1 MITYLNDMFGMDIG
15 YFQWIIYCA
24 PFVLIMIPL
33 TWLVVNMRFKP
44 QINSLAPSMNQLKTE
59 ISNGHDLCDY
69 GIRLADRTNFL

>member
-1 MITYLNDMFGMDIG
+1 MITIAMACNISGPGGARNVIMITYLNDMFGMDIG

-44 QINSLAPSMNQLKTE
+44 QISSPAPSMNQL
-59 ISNGHDLCDY
+59 
-69 GIRLADRTNFL
+69 